1 VIKPCSSRHLGAH
14 PDQGKPGIFYSIS
27 RNAAIVRSA
36 EARRSDSVL
45 AGGLAKNRENE
56 DATKDQR
63 IITIFLE
70 ML

>member
-1 VIKPCSSRHLGAH
+1 M
-14 PDQGKPGIFYSIS
+14 
-27 RNAAIVRSA
+27 RSA
-36 EARRSDSVL
+36 EARCSNSIF

-63 IITIFLE
+63 TSMAFLE

>member
-1 VIKPCSSRHLGAH
+1 VTA
-14 PDQGKPGIFYSIS
+14 FF
-27 RNAAIVRSA
+27 
-36 EARRSDSVL
+36 

-63 IITIFLE
+63 TSTVFLE